1 MTHKYEKTLVDS
13 PFIKRNNED
22 GTHSFIEAGSQEI
35 ADWIADGNTVY
46 CDEEESL
53 NNNPATNN

>member
-1 MTHKYEKTLVDS
+1 MTHRYEKTLADS
-13 PFIKRNNED
+13 PFIKKNNED

-46 CDEEESL
+46 CHEEENL
-53 NNNPATNN
+53 ANNANPNN